1 MNKYKAKSQQYQI
14 FVTSNST
21 LVRFDSITIP
31 KLSISLVFRAHT
43 SYYTLSIYST
53 SVNTI
58 SKDIKNRKN
67 NFTKQKWFEF
77 NHFIIENELI
87 NLIKSEDV
95 LNLQLATEILLL
107 KLNKLNIPKQ

>member
-1 MNKYKAKSQQYQI
+1 MNKYKAKSQKYQI

-21 LVRFDSITIP
+21 LVKFDSIIIP
-31 KLSISLVFRAHT
+31 KLSITLFFRVNIG
-43 SYYTLSIYST
+43 YYTLSMYGV
-53 SVNTI
+53 SVDTI

-107 KLNKLNIPKQ
+107 KLDKLNIPKQ